1 MPTNRIEG
9 RTAVFADWAW
19 QTLLV
24 VGVCSVV
31 LGLTVAVWPNKTTDV
46 AGALFGLVLVAT
58 AAVQWIVAFG
68 AHIPTALRIVEFAS
82 GLLAVVL
89 AIYCFGSGEWVLLL
103 GLWIGMGW
111 MIRGVVQAIVAA
123 WSDEL
128 AGAGRQELIGLA
140 TTVVGIVVAIGPFSA
155 MTSLSIAVGL
165 FTIAL
170 GAAEIVTAVRV
181 EREVTEFSIPNYR
194 QAPPN
199 APEW

>member
-31 LGLTVAVWPNKTTDV
+31 LGLTVAVWPGKSIDV
-46 AGALFGLVLVAT
+46 AGALFGLVLAAT

-68 AHIPTALRIVEFAS
+68 ARLPTALRIMEFGS
-82 GLLAVVL
+82 GLLAILL
-89 AIYCFGSGEWVLLL
+89 AYHCFGSGEWIPLLAM
-103 GLWIGMGW
+103 WIGMGW

-128 AGAGRQELIGLA
+128 AGAGRQELVGLT
-140 TTVVGIVVAIGPFSA
+140 TTVVGIVVAVGPFSTLTA
-155 MTSLSIAVGL
+155 LSVVVGL

-170 GAAEIVTAVRV
+170 GAAEILTAVRV
-181 EREVTEFSIPNYR
+181 EREVIEFSIPTY
-194 QAPPN
+194 
-199 APEW
+199 

>member
-31 LGLTVAVWPNKTTDV
+31 LGLTLAVWPAKSVTV
-46 AGALFGLVLVAT
+46 AGTLFGLVLVAT

-68 AHIPTALRIVEFAS
+68 ANIPTALKLLEFAS
-82 GLLAVVL
+82 GLLAALL
-89 AIYCFGSGEWVLLL
+89 AYHCFSSGAWVLLL
-103 GLWIGMGW
+103 AMWIGMGW

-128 AGAGRQELIGLA
+128 AGTGRQEVIGLA
-140 TTVVGIVVAIGPFSA
+140 TTAVGLVIAVGPFS
-155 MTSLSIAVGL
+155 SLTTLSVAVGL
-165 FTIAL
+165 LTVAL
-170 GAAEIVTAVRV
+170 GATEIGTAVRL
-181 EREVTEFSIPNYR
+181 ERTEDPIIEVYDPLAR
-194 QAPPN
+194 
-199 APEW
+199 